1 MTLTKDDK
9 IWIKDAITDGVV
21 GALNDIFIPRFEE
34 NDKRFDALESDVAEL
49 KADVSELKADVSEL
63 KDDVSSLKSDMR
75 DVKAT
80 LHSLDD
86 RVQLLES
93 DVKEIYYM
101 IADLQKHN
109 TTVKGFAKLPLE
121 EKILK
126 AYSDILMM
134 AKEAGIT
141 LPR

>member
-21 GALNDIFIPRFEE
+21 GALNDIVIARFEE

>member
-21 GALNDIFIPRFEE
+21 GALNDIVIPRFEE

-134 AKEAGIT
+134 TKEAGIT

>member
-21 GALNDIFIPRFEE
+21 GALNDIVIPRFEE

-101 IADLQKHN
+101 IADLQIHN

-121 EKILK
+121 ENILK

>member
-21 GALNDIFIPRFEE
+21 GALNDIVIPRFEE

>member
-21 GALNDIFIPRFEE
+21 GALNDIVIPRFEE
-34 NDKRFDALESDVAEL
+34 NDKRFDALESDVA
-49 KADVSELKADVSEL
+49 ELKADVSEL

>member
-21 GALNDIFIPRFEE
+21 GALNDIVIPRFEE

-109 TTVKGFAKLPLE
+109 TTVKGFAKLPLD

>member
-21 GALNDIFIPRFEE
+21 GALNDIVIPRFEE
-34 NDKRFDALESDVAEL
+34 NYKRFDALESDVAEL

>member
-21 GALNDIFIPRFEE
+21 GALNDIVIPRFEE

-49 KADVSELKADVSEL
+49 KSDVSGLKADVSEL

>member
-1 MTLTKDDK
+1 
-9 IWIKDAITDGVV
+9 
-21 GALNDIFIPRFEE
+21 
-34 NDKRFDALESDVAEL
+34 
-49 KADVSELKADVSEL
+49 
-63 KDDVSSLKSDMR
+63 MR

-141 LPR
+141 LPRER